1 MIVRFDNKAVQNT
14 VDRKVELIGVEGDP
28 PGKKGG
34 ISEAEAI
41 VRDAKAKAL
50 GEGAESSQSIDSE
63 TAKAV
68 EEATYGEAGPEL
80 LPEAGKIQRL
90 QALKRDSQKD

>member
-14 VDRKVELIGVEGDP
+14 VDRKVEPIGVEGDP
-28 PGKKGG
+28 SGKKGG

-50 GEGAESSQSIDSE
+50 GETAELQPIEPEMAKEVEQAAGGGSS
-63 TAKAV
+63 
-68 EEATYGEAGPEL
+68 PEMS
-80 LPEAGKIQRL
+80 PEAAKLQRL
-90 QALKRDSQKD
+90 QAIKKDTQTD

>member
-14 VDRKVELIGVEGDP
+14 VDRKVEPIGVEGDP

-50 GEGAESSQSIDSE
+50 GEGVELQPIESE
-63 TAKAV
+63 TV
-68 EEATYGEAGPEL
+68 EEVERAAGGEGGPEL

-90 QALKRDSQKD
+90 QAMKRDSHKD

>member
-28 PGKKGG
+28 SGKKGG

-41 VRDAKAKAL
+41 VRDAKAKSL
-50 GEGAESSQSIDSE
+50 GESAEPQPMDSE
-63 TAKAV
+63 ATTGV
-68 EEATYGEAGPEL
+68 EAADGGAGSEL
-80 LPEAGKIQRL
+80 LPEAGRIQRL
-90 QALKRDSQKD
+90 QAIKKDSQND

>member
-14 VDRKVELIGVEGDP
+14 VDRKVEPIGVEGDP

-50 GEGAESSQSIDSE
+50 GEGAELQPIDSE
-63 TAKAV
+63 AAKELEQA
-68 EEATYGEAGPEL
+68 AGGEAGPEL

-90 QALKRDSQKD
+90 QAIRRDLQKD